1 MKLPPYPNY
10 KPSGVEWLGDVPE
23 HWEVKQLRHL
33 TRFAY
38 GAPLAAEDREEG
50 PIGVFGSNGQVG
62 THVQGNTLAPVIVV
76 GRKGSFGKV
85 NFSESSVF
93 AIDTTYFIDRK
104 QTTADL
110 RWLSHLLW
118 SLRLDTISKDSAVP
132 GLAREDA
139 YTNRVALPPPAE
151 QAAIAAYLDGETG
164 RVDRLVAKKRELIE
178 RLKEKRAAL
187 ISRTVTRGLPAEAAA
202 KAGLP
207 ANPPLKPSVLD
218 WLGDIPKHWEEMTI
232 KRVAL
237 SMICGPFGSS
247 LTKDKYTDSGYR
259 VYGQEQVIPGDF
271 SIGDYYISTNYFSE
285 MKRYEV
291 RAGDVL
297 VSCVG
302 TFGKAAVVPEDIEPG
317 IINPRLIL
325 IRPDRRRID
334 SQYMGILIRSH
345 FAHEQLQAT
354 SRGGTMDIINLG
366 LMGDLMIPLPP
377 LPEQTAI
384 AAYLDEET
392 AKLDTLVG
400 KVEEAVERLQ
410 EYRTALITAAVTGK
424 IDVRSYQDNIRP

>member
-1 MKLPPYPNY
+1 MEDGDLLVCE
-10 KPSGVEWLGDVPE
+10 GGDVGRAA
-23 HWEVKQLRHL
+23 VVR
-33 TRFAY
+33 
-38 GAPLAAEDREEG
+38 GAPDGTIIQNALHRVRPQGENETGFLLYVLAHAASQGWFEIICNKSTIAHFTVDK
-50 PIGVFGSNGQVG
+50 FGALG
-62 THVQGNTLAPVIVV
+62 
-76 GRKGSFGKV
+76 
-85 NFSESSVF
+85 
-93 AIDTTYFIDRK
+93 
-104 QTTADL
+104 
-110 RWLSHLLW
+110 
-118 SLRLDTISKDSAVP
+118 
-132 GLAREDA
+132 
-139 YTNRVALPPPAE
+139 VALPTPTE
-151 QAAIAAYLDGETG
+151 QRSIAAFLDRETE
-164 RVDRLVAKKRELIE
+164 RIDLLVSRKRQLIE
-178 RLKEKRAAL
+178 RLKEKRTAL
-187 ISRTVTRGLPAEAAA
+187 ISRTVTRGLPPAAA
-202 KAGLP
+202 KAAGIP
-207 ANPPLKPSVLD
+207 ANPPLKPSGLD

-247 LTKDKYTDSGYR
+247 LTKDKYTESGYR

-271 SIGDYYISTNYFSE
+271 SIGDYYISTDYFSE

-302 TFGKAAVVPEDIEPG
+302 TFGKVAVVPEAIEPG

-334 SQYMGILIRSH
+334 SEYMGILIRSH

-366 LMGDLMIPLPP
+366 LMGDLMTPLPP
-377 LPEQTAI
+377 LPEQAAI
-384 AAYLDEET
+384 ASFLDRET
-392 AKLDTLVG
+392 AKLDALVG

-424 IDVRSYQDNIRP
+424 IDVRNEQT